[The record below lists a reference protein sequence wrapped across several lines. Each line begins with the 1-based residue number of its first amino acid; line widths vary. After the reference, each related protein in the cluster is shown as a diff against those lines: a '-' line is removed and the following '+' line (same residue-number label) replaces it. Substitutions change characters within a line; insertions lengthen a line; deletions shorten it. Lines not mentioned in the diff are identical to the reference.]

1 MLGVVQSTHGEYCVP
16 GLPFAFMSGF
26 CVAASRLGA
35 PDTGLLSYGEVLD
48 QGRSVNEAT
57 RQLPIIGDGDTG
69 CAIFSISDQMP

>member
-1 MLGVVQSTHGEYCVP
+1 MSCGAGFPY
-16 GLPFAFMSGF
+16 AFMSGF
-26 CVAASRLGA
+26 CVAAARLGA

-69 CAIFSISDQMP
+69 CISLLDRS